1 MIRIYKSKSISSRWL
16 PQIPWRQAAKDRGI
30 KWPQLDVASAR
41 HGPHNR
47 QAIFPGCQHPGFVWK
62 YLRNHRP
69 KPETPTPWDI
79 LGHGDLQTARV
90 TWPKLL

>member
-47 QAIFPGCQHPGFVWK
+47 QAIFPGCQHPGFIWK

-69 KPETPTPWDI
+69 KPQPQP
-79 LGHGDLQTARV
+79 GHGDLQTARV